1 VGILV
6 RPLNERAECPFHNK
20 IRRFFFWKSL
30 KVSFNKFLVYNGSKG
45 KKVSKVNMPNK
56 GEINKQRAQCLV
68 EALLRLVDT
77 NLKAVQ
83 VTWNFPDTLRVS
95 GANDERGTTSKD
107 LLELVQ
113 QLDSNL
119 FSQVEHVRD
128 AIHVLKG
135 FGLLEDLRSANNS
148 PYWKFN
154 LKFNN
159 GSGQNKTLEENLE
172 DLENQL
178 NESTK
183 SDNQVNIKRY
193 RQTGIHF
200 IENLG
205 NGVELEMVL
214 IKGGIFTM
222 GAPETEEGSRDEER
236 PQHEVTLETFF
247 MGKYP
252 ITQAQW
258 KAVAALPKVN
268 RNLAE
273 NPFPFK
279 DDDQPIENVSWYD
292 AVEFCDRLTK
302 HTTRKYSLP
311 SEAQWEY
318 ACRAGTTTPFHFGE
332 TITSELANYAEGTYG
347 NAPKG
352 KYRRQMLLGSFDAAN
367 DFGLYDMHG
376 NVWEMCLDD
385 WHDNYKEAPTD
396 GSAWLDDIDNDTV
409 SLVGKCSVVRGG
421 SWNENPASCR
431 SACRINNEAVRV
443 YFYKTIG
450 FRVVCGVGR
459 VLQ

>member
-1 VGILV
+1 
-6 RPLNERAECPFHNK
+6 
-20 IRRFFFWKSL
+20 
-30 KVSFNKFLVYNGSKG
+30 
-45 KKVSKVNMPNK
+45 MPNK
-56 GEINKQRAQCLV
+56 GDTNKQRAQCLV

-77 NLKAVQ
+77 DQKAIQ
-83 VTWNFPDTLRVS
+83 VTWNSPDTLKVTS
-95 GANDERGTTSKD
+95 TINERGTTSKD
-107 LLELVQ
+107 LFELVQ
-113 QLDSNL
+113 RINPNL
-119 FSQVEHVRD
+119 FSQVEHVRG
-128 AIHVLKG
+128 AIHLLKD

-154 LKFNN
+154 IKFNN
-159 GSGQNKTLEENLE
+159 GSGQDKTLEENLQ
-172 DLENQL
+172 DLENHLNKNQL

-214 IKGGIFTM
+214 IKGGTFTM
-222 GAPETEEGSRDEER
+222 GAPETEEGGCDIRER

-268 RNLAE
+268 QDLKEYSRL
-273 NPFPFK
+273 K
-279 DDDQPIENVSWYD
+279 GDDLPVESVTWYN

-332 TITSELANYAEGTYG
+332 TITSELANYDTRATPYDPSE
-347 NAPKG
+347 
-352 KYRRQMLLGSFDAAN
+352 RQLIKITPVGSFDAAN
-367 DFGLYDMHG
+367 EFGLYDMHG
-376 NVWEMCLDD
+376 NVWEWCLDD
-385 WHDNYKEAPTD
+385 WHDNYEGAPTD
-396 GSAWLDDIDNDTV
+396 GSAWLDNNNNTSQEQKNTV
-409 SLVGKCSVVRGG
+409 LRGG
-421 SWNENPASCR
+421 VWFLKDFNCR
-431 SACRINNEAVRV
+431 STFRMNHVPMMNLYGYANM
-443 YFYKTIG
+443 G

-459 VLQ
+459 VFQ

>member
-1 VGILV
+1 MKRG
-6 RPLNERAECPFHNK
+6 FY
-20 IRRFFFWKSL
+20 IRRTHVKFNSCITVV
-30 KVSFNKFLVYNGSKG
+30 KVLG
-45 KKVSKVNMPNK
+45 VNMPNK

-68 EALLRLVDT
+68 EALLRLVGT
-77 NLKAVQ
+77 NQKAVQ
-83 VTWNFPDTLRVS
+83 VTWNSPDTLRVT
-95 GANDERGTTSKD
+95 GANDGGGTTSKD

-113 QLDSNL
+113 EIDSGL
-119 FSQVEHVRD
+119 FYQTEHVRG
-128 AIHVLKG
+128 AIHLLKD

-159 GSGQNKTLEENLE
+159 GSGQNKTLEDNLQDLENYLN
-172 DLENQL
+172 ENQL
-178 NESTK
+178 NKTTK
-183 SDNQVNIKRY
+183 PDNQINIERY

-214 IKGGIFTM
+214 IKGGTFTM

-252 ITQAQW
+252 IKQAQW